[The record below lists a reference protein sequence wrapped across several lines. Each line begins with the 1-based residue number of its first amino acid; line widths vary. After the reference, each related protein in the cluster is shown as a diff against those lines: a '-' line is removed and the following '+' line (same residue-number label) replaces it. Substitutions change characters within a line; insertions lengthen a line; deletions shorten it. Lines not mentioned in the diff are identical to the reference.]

1 MDKQAEQLREAL
13 DEELGGEPENY
24 G

>member
-13 DEELGGEPENY
+13 DEDLGGEPEDY